1 MGIGENIFR
10 YWKATMSKYGET
22 SEEHEVLIDAFI
34 NEINETRY
42 FEAHE
47 TLEKI
52 WFPRRFEDDPEMKLI
67 KGFINGAVSFE
78 LIKKGRPE
86 ASERVWKNYEKYKV
100 LLKTFESPYMG
111 RYEELSLFLEKKRE
125 QLVTKT

>member
-1 MGIGENIFR
+1 M
-10 YWKATMSKYGET
+10 TD
-22 SEEHEVLIDAFI
+22 EHEVLIDEFI
-34 NEINETRY
+34 NEINEAHY

-67 KGFINGAVSFE
+67 KGFINAAVSFE

-86 ASERVWKNYEKYKV
+86 ASARVWKNYEKYKV
-100 LLKTFESPYMG
+100 LLKTFESPWMG
-111 RYEELSLFLEKKRE
+111 RYEELALYLEQKKVE
-125 QLVTKT
+125 LVKNI